1 MKRSVWVI
9 GSVVVLV
16 GLVAWLV
23 LRPRSEHVAVDL
35 LGQFPSAVEKRPTP
49 ETFSLIDATV
59 AGVTK
64 RAIYTKDSSRIAWN
78 VTMPDNA
85 WLLVSAALTEQAWTV
100 EGDGVLFRISA
111 NDNELLNLVLN
122 PFRDASVRKWQDFQI
137 DLSEFAG
144 QNLNLFLKTNA
155 SVSGAPNTNGDFAVW
170 GNPRIVTR

>member
-9 GSVVVLV
+9 GSVVLLV

-23 LRPRSEHVAVDL
+23 LRPKSENVAIDL
-35 LGQFPSAVEKRPTP
+35 VAQFPSAVEKRPAP

-85 WLLVSAALTEQAWTV
+85 WLLVSAALTEEAWPV

-111 NDNELLNLVLN
+111 NDNELLNVVIN
-122 PFRDASVRKWQDFQI
+122 PFRDPSVRKWQDFQI

-155 SVSGAPNTNGDFAVW
+155 SASGRANTSGDFAVW